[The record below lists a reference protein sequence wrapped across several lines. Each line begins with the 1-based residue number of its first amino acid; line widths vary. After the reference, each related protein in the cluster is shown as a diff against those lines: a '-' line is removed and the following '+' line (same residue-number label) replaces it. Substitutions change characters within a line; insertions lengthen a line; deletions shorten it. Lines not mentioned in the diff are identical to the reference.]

1 VAARGR
7 QRSCSLSRWRSEAL
21 NKEMTMDQPKPWLKY
36 VDADDVSDETLELDG
51 MKVRNDVG
59 DKLGEVDG
67 LIVDSDSGRTYYVVV
82 DAGGWF
88 KSKHYLMPVGQ
99 LHLDDDRD
107 ALVVNLTK
115 DQINRFPGFDVD
127 RFDTLTPEEVAR
139 INGETLAVVEPV
151 GDYSATSSY
160 DAAWARPSFQEPSWW
175 LGDTSDIRPDG
186 VVTMG
191 GAERSVTEAHAAA
204 HDSSPHHDQRAQPGD
219 VLGLETGGEQT
230 HVGETKE
237 DEDKRR
243 AAAEKK
249 G

>member
-1 VAARGR
+1 M
-7 QRSCSLSRWRSEAL
+7 Q
-21 NKEMTMDQPKPWLKY
+21 QPKPWLKY

-67 LIVDSDSGRTYYVVV
+67 LIVDSESGRTYYVVV

-127 RFDTLTPEEVAR
+127 RFDALTPAEVAR
-139 INGETLAVVEPV
+139 INGETLAVVEPI
-151 GDYSATSSY
+151 GDYSATSPY
-160 DAAWARPSFQEPSWW
+160 DAAWAQPSFQEPAWW
-175 LGDTSDIRPDG
+175 LGDPTDMRPDG

-191 GAERSVTEAHAAA
+191 GTERSAIETHAAA
-204 HDSSPHHDQRAQPGD
+204 HDSSPHYDQRAQPGD
-219 VLGLETGGEQT
+219 VLGVETGGEQT
-230 HVGETKE
+230 HVGDTRE

-243 AAAEKK
+243 QAAEKK

>member
-1 VAARGR
+1 
-7 QRSCSLSRWRSEAL
+7 
-21 NKEMTMDQPKPWLKY
+21 MDQPKPWLRY

-51 MKVRNDVG
+51 MKVRNDAG

-127 RFDTLTPEEVAR
+127 KFDTLTPAEMAR
-139 INGETLAVVEPV
+139 INGETLAVVEPLS
-151 GDYSATSSY
+151 DYAAGSSY
-160 DAAWARPSFQEPSWW
+160 DAAWARPSYQEPSWW
-175 LGDTSDIRPDG
+175 LGDPAVDVRPDG
-186 VVTMG
+186 VVTMA
-191 GAERSVTEAHAAA
+191 GAERSVSESHAMAHDAG
-204 HDSSPHHDQRAQPGD
+204 DSSPHFDQRAQPGD
-219 VLGLETGGEQT
+219 VLGVETGGEQT
-230 HVGETKE
+230 HIGDTKE

-243 AAAEKK
+243 HK
-249 G
+249 

>member
-1 VAARGR
+1 
-7 QRSCSLSRWRSEAL
+7 
-21 NKEMTMDQPKPWLKY
+21 M
-36 VDADDVSDETLELDG
+36 SDETLELDG

-59 DKLGEVDG
+59 DKLGSVDG
-67 LIVDSDSGRTYYVVV
+67 LIVDSESGRTYYVVV

-107 ALVVNLTK
+107 ALVVNLTR
-115 DQINRFPGFDVD
+115 DRNQWLPGFDID
-127 RFDTLTPEEVAR
+127 RFDALTPAEVAR
-139 INGETLAVVEPV
+139 IDGETLAVVEPIS
-151 GDYSATSSY
+151 DYSAASPY
-160 DAAWARPSFQEPSWW
+160 DAAWARPSFQEPVWW

-191 GAERSVTEAHAAA
+191 GAERSVIEAHATA
-204 HDSSPHHDQRAQPGD
+204 HDSSPHDDQRAQPGD
-219 VLGLETGGEQT
+219 VLGVETGGEQT
-230 HVGETKE
+230 HIGETKE

-243 AAAEKK
+243 QATEKK

>member
-1 VAARGR
+1 
-7 QRSCSLSRWRSEAL
+7 
-21 NKEMTMDQPKPWLKY
+21 MTMQQPKPWLKY

-67 LIVDSDSGRTYYVVV
+67 LIVDSESGRTYYVVV

-115 DQINRFPGFDVD
+115 DQINRFPGFDLD
-127 RFDTLTPEEVAR
+127 RFDTLTPDEVAR
-139 INGETLAVVEPV
+139 INGETLAVVEPI
-151 GDYSATSSY
+151 GDYSTSSSY
-160 DAAWARPSFQEPSWW
+160 DAAWERPSFQEPAWW
-175 LGDTSDIRPDG
+175 LGDTTDMRPDG

-191 GAERSVTEAHAAA
+191 GAERSVSETHAAA
-204 HDSSPHHDQRAQPGD
+204 HDTSPHYDQRAQPGD
-219 VLGLETGGEQT
+219 VLGVETGGEQT

-243 AAAEKK
+243 RAAEKK
-249 G
+249 R